1 MFLKMKNS
9 RYFEATLTL
18 IIISLLALISTYPA
32 FSGHFFELSNDGG
45 VHLARLES
53 LYQAFN
59 AGRAPS
65 LINFIGFNNQGVAM
79 NAMYPWITLLIYIIP
94 RLIIDNPMLALAIGF
109 WLMNFFTILN
119 SYWLAKSLTRNR
131 LIILLSV
138 SIYQFSAYHLQLMY
152 TRVALGEALGYTFL
166 PLIML
171 GLFQIWNR
179 KKQGTIV
186 LAIGMGLVANSHI
199 LSLVLFTVLISFLEI
214 IRLLCRNLSWHE
226 LLQLLIGA
234 FISIIMSSY
243 SLYNIVDWLLHNK
256 MVAPARLL
264 ISLDPLTSLNRMLT
278 NNIGELA
285 RGAHLGI
292 IVTFIFLYLISQ
304 LISNQTGSW
313 RYWIIGAAS
322 IWVLSQNWI
331 DGDFLANTPVS
342 LFQFTMRFLTIVV
355 LLLMIGSIL
364 FLVQINWHS
373 YSTTL
378 FISFALITVGMSGVI
393 SAHNQ
398 TKQNYFWALKQSK
411 SNSLAQQ
418 RRNQYLT
425 NANYQKRLVDTQVP
439 DYHIKKAESVQS
451 LKKVSAALNFATA
464 SRATKKTV
472 QFDADN
478 SQKFKNTFANDQLIT
493 FKYHQ
498 KNMKSVKLPVIGYK
512 NVNYSVKVNGKKKNF
527 KYSEGQLKTALPAG
541 DSYIDVS
548 IARQSKHIGLLLL
561 TGITFIGSLVYLA
574 TNCFKPKY
582 N

>member
-1 MFLKMKNS
+1 MHLHKIF
-9 RYFEATLTL
+9 Y
-18 IIISLLALISTYPA
+18 AL
-32 FSGHFFELSNDGG
+32 HFFELSNDGG

-59 AGRAPS
+59 VGRAPS
-65 LINFIGFNNQGVAM
+65 LINFIGFDNQGVAM

-109 WLMNFFTILN
+109 SLMNFFTILN

-138 SIYQFSAYHLQLMY
+138 SIYQFNAYHLQLMY

-179 KKQGTIV
+179 KKKGTIV
-186 LAIGMGLVANSHI
+186 LAIGMSLVANSHI

-214 IRLLCRNLSWHE
+214 IRLFCRKLSWHE
-226 LLQLLIGA
+226 LIQLLIGA

-256 MVAPARLL
+256 MVAPARLI

-292 IVTFIFLYLISQ
+292 IVTFIFLYLILQ

-313 RYWIIGAAS
+313 CYWIIGAAS

-355 LLLMIGSIL
+355 LLLMIGFIL
-364 FLVQINWHS
+364 FLVQIDWHS

-378 FISFALITVGMSGVI
+378 FISFVLITVGMSGVI

-398 TKQNYFWALKQSK
+398 TKQNYLWALKQPK
-411 SNSLAQQ
+411 SSSLAQQ
-418 RRNQYLT
+418 CREQYLT

-451 LKKVSAALNFATA
+451 LEKVSAALNFAAA

-478 SQKFKNTFANDQLIT
+478 AQKFKKIFANDQLVT

-512 NVNYSVKVNGKKKNF
+512 NVNYSVKVNGKKKDF

-541 DSYIDVS
+541 ASYIDVS
-548 IARQSKHIGLLLL
+548 IAHQSKHIGLLLL

-574 TNCFKPKY
+574 ISYFKPKY

>member
-32 FSGHFFELSNDGG
+32 FSGYFFELSNDGG

-355 LLLMIGSIL
+355 LLLTIGSIL

-478 SQKFKNTFANDQLIT
+478 SQKFKNTFANDQLVT

>member
-1 MFLKMKNS
+1 
-9 RYFEATLTL
+9 
-18 IIISLLALISTYPA
+18 
-32 FSGHFFELSNDGG
+32 
-45 VHLARLES
+45 
-53 LYQAFN
+53 
-59 AGRAPS
+59 
-65 LINFIGFNNQGVAM
+65 
-79 NAMYPWITLLIYIIP
+79 
-94 RLIIDNPMLALAIGF
+94 
-109 WLMNFFTILN
+109 
-119 SYWLAKSLTRNR
+119 
-131 LIILLSV
+131 
-138 SIYQFSAYHLQLMY
+138 
-152 TRVALGEALGYTFL
+152 
-166 PLIML
+166 
-171 GLFQIWNR
+171 
-179 KKQGTIV
+179 
-186 LAIGMGLVANSHI
+186 
-199 LSLVLFTVLISFLEI
+199 
-214 IRLLCRNLSWHE
+214 
-226 LLQLLIGA
+226 
-234 FISIIMSSY
+234 MSSY

-478 SQKFKNTFANDQLIT
+478 SQKFKNTFANDQLVT

>member
-32 FSGHFFELSNDGG
+32 FSGYFFELSNDGG

-478 SQKFKNTFANDQLIT
+478 SQKFKNTFANDQLVT

-574 TNCFKPKY
+574 TNRFKPKY

>member
-32 FSGHFFELSNDGG
+32 FSGYFFELSNDGG

-478 SQKFKNTFANDQLIT
+478 SQKFKNTFANDQLVT